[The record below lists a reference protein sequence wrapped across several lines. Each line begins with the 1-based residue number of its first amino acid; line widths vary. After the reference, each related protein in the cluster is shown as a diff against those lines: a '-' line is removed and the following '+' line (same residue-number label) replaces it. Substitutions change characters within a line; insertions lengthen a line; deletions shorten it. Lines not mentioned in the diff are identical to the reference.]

1 MTLSAPRGTAPA
13 RPSRAGAVPVAFTG
27 SWPAVTAWGAGL
39 ILAALGAGGVVG
51 PDGSAATRGVGLLL
65 FTLGLAW
72 LAWGTA
78 SLVRGRVLAPRVI
91 LGGAVAGMLL
101 ASTLLAL
108 SPAHTSVFAVGAAM
122 ALVLVTGAYAAHARR
137 RRDRPE
143 TTPQMSVW
151 GLILAAAV
159 LSVVVTPALGATQD
173 AVLIRGDGSV
183 PVVTHDGH

>member
-1 MTLSAPRGTAPA
+1 
-13 RPSRAGAVPVAFTG
+13 VPVAFTG
-27 SWPAVTAWGAGL
+27 SWPAVAAWGAGL

-51 PDGSAATRGVGLLL
+51 PDASAATRGVGVLL
-65 FTLGLAW
+65 FSLGLAW

-78 SLVRGRVLAPRVI
+78 SIARGRILVPGLV

-101 ASTLLAL
+101 GATLLVL

-122 ALVLVTGAYAAHARR
+122 VLILVTGTYAARARR
-137 RRDRPE
+137 RRERSA
-143 TTPQMSVW
+143 TPRAMSVW

-173 AVLIRGDGSV
+173 AVLIRGDGTV
-183 PVVTHDGH
+183 PVGTHDGH